1 MSACLASFRGSA
13 FPEHKCG
20 RAHEN
25 GQYLGRSPRT
35 RPGKRKGSQN
45 GGVRYYGPVAI
56 IDDDALVL
64 DHHPFRDRHQVL
76 AVLTRHNGVQRGIL
90 RRARGG
96 KAPPAGAAQILSR
109 VQVSLYQKPSAEL
122 ATFRHIDLV
131 TSSYPLASNLERSA
145 AAAVVAELLLTF
157 CPPGEEA
164 ERMFRLGG
172 AALDSLLGGT
182 DAGLVVAYSEFWTL
196 VLGGVFPSPEMIGAD
211 LDRSDAEFL
220 AACRRQPVTDVPP
233 PVPPGV
239 AGWLDRSVREA
250 AGRPLR
256 ALSFLRDVKTI

>member
-1 MSACLASFRGSA
+1 MSRVAPLAAAPRRSTGTA
-13 FPEHKCG
+13 TGPEWI
-20 RAHEN
+20 
-25 GQYLGRSPRT
+25 
-35 RPGKRKGSQN
+35 
-45 GGVRYYGPVAI
+45 GVRYYVAVAI

-64 DHHPFRDRHQVL
+64 DHHPFRDRHLLL
-76 AVLTRHNGVQRGIL
+76 AVLTRRNGVQRGVL

-131 TSSYPLASNLERSA
+131 TSSFPLASDLERSSS
-145 AAAVVAELLLTF
+145 AAVVAELLLTF

-164 ERMFRLGG
+164 ERMFRLGA
-172 AALDSLLGGT
+172 AALDALLGESDVG
-182 DAGLVVAYSEFWTL
+182 VVTAYSEFWTL

-211 LDRSDAEFL
+211 LTQDDANFL
-220 AACRRQPVTDVPP
+220 AVCRRRPVTEVPP
-233 PVPPGV
+233 PVPSGV

-250 AGRPLR
+250 AERPLR
-256 ALSFLRDVKTI
+256 ALSFLRELNTI

>member
-1 MSACLASFRGSA
+1 MERGL
-13 FPEHKCG
+13 G
-20 RAHEN
+20 N
-25 GQYLGRSPRT
+25 GDGARS
-35 RPGKRKGSQN
+35 
-45 GGVRYYGPVAI
+45 GGVRYYVPVAI

-64 DHHPFRDRHQVL
+64 DHHPFRDRHLLL
-76 AVLTRHNGVQRGIL
+76 AVLTRRNGVQRGIL

-109 VQVSLYQKPSAEL
+109 IQVSLYQKPSAEL

-164 ERMFRLGG
+164 ERMFRLGD

-196 VLGGVFPSPEMIGAD
+196 VLGGVFPSPEMIGAN

-220 AACRRQPVTDVPP
+220 AACRRRPVTDVPP

-239 AGWLDRSVREA
+239 ACWLDRSVREA

-256 ALSFLRDVKTI
+256 ALSFLRELKTI

>member
-1 MSACLASFRGSA
+1 VA
-13 FPEHKCG
+13 
-20 RAHEN
+20 
-25 GQYLGRSPRT
+25 
-35 RPGKRKGSQN
+35 
-45 GGVRYYGPVAI
+45 VAI

-64 DHHPFRDRHQVL
+64 DHHPFRDRHLVL
-76 AVLTRHNGVQRGIL
+76 AVLTHRNGVQRGVL

-131 TSSYPLASNLERSA
+131 TSSFPLASNLERSSS
-145 AAAVVAELLLTF
+145 AAVVAELLLTF

-164 ERMFRLGG
+164 ERMFRLGA
-172 AALDSLLGGT
+172 AALDALLGGT
-182 DAGLVVAYSEFWTL
+182 DVGVVAAYSEFWTL

-211 LDRSDAEFL
+211 LTQSDTEFL
-220 AACRRQPVTDVPP
+220 AACRRRPVTEVSP

-239 AGWLDRSVREA
+239 ARWLDRRAREA
-250 AGRPLR
+250 ADRPLH
-256 ALSFLRDVKTI
+256 ALSFLRGLGEA

>member
-1 MSACLASFRGSA
+1 VA
-13 FPEHKCG
+13 
-20 RAHEN
+20 
-25 GQYLGRSPRT
+25 
-35 RPGKRKGSQN
+35 
-45 GGVRYYGPVAI
+45 VAI

-64 DHHPFRDRHQVL
+64 DHHPFRDRHLVV
-76 AVLTRHNGVQRGIL
+76 AVLTRRNGVQRGVL

-109 VQVSLYQKPSAEL
+109 VQVSLYQKQSAEL
-122 ATFRHIDLV
+122 ATFR
-131 TSSYPLASNLERSA
+131 LASDLQRSA

-182 DAGLVVAYSEFWTL
+182 DAGLVVAYSEFWAL
-196 VLGGVFPSPEMIGAD
+196 VLGGVFPSEKMIGEALTEQD
-211 LDRSDAEFL
+211 VEFL
-220 AACRRQPVTDVPP
+220 AACRRRPVTEVSD

-239 AGWLDRSVREA
+239 AVWLDRRAREA
-250 AGRPLR
+250 AEQPLR
-256 ALSFLRDVKTI
+256 ALSFLRELGPS

>member
-1 MSACLASFRGSA
+1 MPARISNFEFRY
-13 FPEHKCG
+13 H
-20 RAHEN
+20 
-25 GQYLGRSPRT
+25 
-35 RPGKRKGSQN
+35 
-45 GGVRYYGPVAI
+45 VVVAI

-64 DHHPFRDRHQVL
+64 DHHPFRDRHLVV
-76 AVLTRHNGVQRGIL
+76 AVLTRRNGVQRGVL

-96 KAPPAGAAQILSR
+96 KAPLAGAAQILSR
-109 VQVSLYQKPSAEL
+109 VQVSLYQKQSAEL

-131 TSSYPLASNLERSA
+131 TSSYPLASDLQRSA

-182 DAGLVVAYSEFWTL
+182 DAGLVVAYSEFWAL
-196 VLGGVFPSPEMIGAD
+196 VLGGVFPSAMMIGAD
-211 LDRSDAEFL
+211 LTEQDVEFL
-220 AACRRQPVTDVPP
+220 AACRRKPVTEVSE

-239 AGWLDRSVREA
+239 AVWLDRRAREA
-250 AGRPLR
+250 AEQSLR
-256 ALSFLRDVKTI
+256 ALSFLRELGSS